1 MAAIP
6 PIFELVKKV
15 VTKNPQNNRDMQYK
29 KCQRNITMKSANR
42 NTYLDRIK
50 LIDTETIVYKL
61 ISKKIHDR

>member
-1 MAAIP
+1 
-6 PIFELVKKV
+6 
-15 VTKNPQNNRDMQYK
+15 MQYK